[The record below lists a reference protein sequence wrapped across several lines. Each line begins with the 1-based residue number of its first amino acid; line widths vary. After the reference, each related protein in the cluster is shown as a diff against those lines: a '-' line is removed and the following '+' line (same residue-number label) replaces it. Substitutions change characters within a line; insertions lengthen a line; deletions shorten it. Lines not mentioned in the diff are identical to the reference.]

1 MATFVHPKNNN
12 AQCCT
17 CNQVREAADMER
29 AYEIALEVKYGQGT
43 VAELRSLKHTTK
55 KFSVIE
61 VMEIIAFCDQE
72 IARLK
77 KEKNL
82 R

>member
-1 MATFVHPKNNN
+1 
-12 AQCCT
+12 
-17 CNQVREAADMER
+17 MER